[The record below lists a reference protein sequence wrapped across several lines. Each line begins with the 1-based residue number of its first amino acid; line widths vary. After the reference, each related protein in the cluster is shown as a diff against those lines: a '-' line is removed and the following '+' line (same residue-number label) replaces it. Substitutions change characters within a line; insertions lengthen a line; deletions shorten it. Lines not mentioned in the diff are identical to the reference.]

1 MIAGAAIGG
10 AVPNIDS
17 WNAGYTDY
25 SVGGV
30 IGAMLQPSG
39 GFGKF
44 CLVLLAL
51 SMLGNMT
58 GSSYAGTLNF
68 QNLVDLVPRPR
79 WLRETRR
86 AVYAAVLTVV
96 VIPVAIRAAA
106 SFFDSL
112 NNFVGVLG
120 YWVGAFVGVVITE
133 HFVFRNADF
142 SRYEQEEVLIG
153 SRSGSISVTTTSSQ
167 PTLRLGIATL
177 LACAA
182 CFALVVPSMD
192 QIWYAGPI
200 AVRAGDLGFEMA
212 LLGSSVLYVV
222 FRTIELRLRKR

>member
-1 MIAGAAIGG
+1 LS
-10 AVPNIDS
+10 DS
-17 WNAGYTDY
+17 WNTGYNDY
-25 SVGGV
+25 SVGSV

-39 GFGKF
+39 SFGKF

-51 SMLGNMT
+51 SMLGSMT

-68 QNLVDLVPRPR
+68 QNLLDLVPRPR
-79 WLRETRR
+79 WLRETPR
-86 AVYAAVLTVV
+86 AVYAAVLAVII
-96 VIPVAIRAAA
+96 IPVAIRAAA

-120 YWVGAFVGVVITE
+120 YWVGAFVGVVVTE
-133 HFVFRNADF
+133 HFVFRNGDF
-142 SRYEQEEVLIG
+142 SKYEEEEVHVRLS
-153 SRSGSISVTTTSSQ
+153 SRSISVTTTSSQ
-167 PTLRLGIATL
+167 PTLRFGIATL

-212 LLGSSVLYVV
+212 LLGSSVLYAV
-222 FRTIELRLRKR
+222 FRTLELRLRKR